1 MFQLVCKKLIL
12 KLIQFSRKHSFKSNK
27 NFENVSIIF
36 KIRKARKSNV
46 LQQLR
51 FQLRYKPVWITY

>member
-12 KLIQFSRKHSFKSNK
+12 KRIKFNRKHSLKSNQ
-27 NFENVSIIF
+27 NSENVSIIF

-46 LQQLR
+46 LQKLR
-51 FQLRYKPVWITY
+51 FQLRYKPV